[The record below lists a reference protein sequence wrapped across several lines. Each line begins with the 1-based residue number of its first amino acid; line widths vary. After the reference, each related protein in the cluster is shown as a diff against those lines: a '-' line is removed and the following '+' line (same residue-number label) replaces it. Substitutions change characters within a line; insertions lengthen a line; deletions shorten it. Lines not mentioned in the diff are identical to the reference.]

1 MVYTINNTHIFDY
14 VGKKGII
21 IRADVL
27 SPDDYL
33 PSVLIGRDIQ
43 IQELAYLMKPLFL
56 RGAPNNALIFG
67 SPGCGK
73 TATSKYVLRALM
85 DKLEHDPIDIKV
97 DWICISCK
105 EVYTTNAVLFKL
117 IEYLDP
123 KTKVK
128 RSGYSMDYYYEI
140 LYFLINEKNTALIVI
155 LDEIDFLKSD
165 DILYSFS
172 RAISNGKFTGRQ
184 FIRIIGLSNSLKFEA
199 KLDPRVL
206 SSVGF
211 EKFRFPS
218 YNTDDIYHILNDR
231 IDLAF
236 TSNSIDEET
245 IIECAKNSA
254 KTGGDIRKALNVLH
268 TAAKMAEGE
277 GSEKITVLHIK
288 KADEKVQNDDII
300 SSVVTLP
307 LHHKIVLLS
316 VIKLMNNKK
325 QSNTGDVTSMY
336 ETLCK
341 IIAEKPSSRPTVS
354 GWISSLDMQG
364 YIQSVAVNN
373 CGKTRIISIPHECI
387 QPTKKALYSDYQLEG
402 LKEYFPLAGEI
413 NAI

>member
-1 MVYTINNTHIFDY
+1 
-14 VGKKGII
+14 
-21 IRADVL
+21 
-27 SPDDYL
+27 
-33 PSVLIGRDIQ
+33 
-43 IQELAYLMKPLFL
+43 
-56 RGAPNNALIFG
+56 
-67 SPGCGK
+67 
-73 TATSKYVLRALM
+73 
-85 DKLEHDPIDIKV
+85 
-97 DWICISCK
+97 
-105 EVYTTNAVLFKL
+105 
-117 IEYLDP
+117 
-123 KTKVK
+123 
-128 RSGYSMDYYYEI
+128 MDYYYEI
-140 LYFLINEKNTALIVI
+140 LYFLINEINTALIVI

-184 FIRIIGLSNSLKFEA
+184 FIRIIGLSNSLKFEE

-277 GSEKITVLHIK
+277 GSEKITVSHIK

-325 QSNTGDVTSMY
+325 PSNTGDVTSMY

-373 CGKTRIISIPHECI
+373 CGKTRLISIPHDCI

-402 LKEYFPLAGEI
+402 LKECFPLVGEI

>member
-1 MVYTINNTHIFDY
+1 VVYNISNTHIFDY

-85 DKLEHDPIDIKV
+85 DKLEHDPIDINV

-123 KTKVK
+123 KNKVK
-128 RSGYSMDYYYEI
+128 RSGSSMDYYYEI
-140 LYFLINEKNTALIVI
+140 LYFLINEKNTALVVI

-184 FIRIIGLSNSLKFEA
+184 FIRIIGLSNSLKFEE
-199 KLDPRVL
+199 KLDQRVL
-206 SSVGF
+206 SSIGF
-211 EKFRFPS
+211 EKFRFLS
-218 YNTDDIYHILNDR
+218 YNMMI
-231 IDLAF
+231 F
-236 TSNSIDEET
+236 
-245 IIECAKNSA
+245 II
-254 KTGGDIRKALNVLH
+254 
-268 TAAKMAEGE
+268 
-277 GSEKITVLHIK
+277 
-288 KADEKVQNDDII
+288 
-300 SSVVTLP
+300 
-307 LHHKIVLLS
+307 
-316 VIKLMNNKK
+316 
-325 QSNTGDVTSMY
+325 
-336 ETLCK
+336 
-341 IIAEKPSSRPTVS
+341 
-354 GWISSLDMQG
+354 
-364 YIQSVAVNN
+364 
-373 CGKTRIISIPHECI
+373 
-387 QPTKKALYSDYQLEG
+387 
-402 LKEYFPLAGEI
+402 F
-413 NAI
+413 